1 LAQRRADDISQ
12 AMQDEDGGQPDYA
25 YLQDVYEQV
34 GLAFSDVVVKRFE
47 EVRAFHAS
55 IVSNRRHYLE
65 REHVSALHSAETA
78 QDTIRELDDERRAL
92 MRLLEEGGALE
103 TFQELQ
109 QLLGQTEGRLAGLRE
124 RRDAVQKLKDAQ
136 GFQQSPRGRYWSAIW
151 SGF

>member
-1 LAQRRADDISQ
+1 
-12 AMQDEDGGQPDYA
+12 MQDEDGGQPDYA

-124 RRDAVQKLKDAQ
+124 RRDAVQKLKDVQ